1 MAIVLFFVDNG
12 CDWRAKNKDGET
24 AIDLME
30 DFDIDQDL
38 VEMFKLE
45 GYRYSMMS
53 KLRFTP
59 SSELK
64 DVVVSFKNEEHYID
78 SKSHTLCESSTPTKG
93 VNSSCR
99 TCNDMQVDNN
109 VSAEG
114 TEPVIDDVGNIKRLI

>member
-1 MAIVLFFVDNG
+1 MPNQFRSFDLFLVAIVLFFVDNG

-24 AIDLME
+24 AIDVINIFRLK
-30 DFDIDQDL
+30 DL

-64 DVVVSFKNEEHYID
+64 DAVVSLKNEEHYID
-78 SKSHTLCESSTPTKG
+78 SKSHTLCESTTPTKG

-99 TCNDMQVDNN
+99 TCNDM
-109 VSAEG
+109 
-114 TEPVIDDVGNIKRLI
+114 